1 MSGFPLACKFGSSED
16 DPIDSDDAI
25 NGRSRPC
32 PAAIQRSR
40 FTNYRRIIFP
50 TGRMTRD
57 LKRRHL
63 PNGWLHKRVIFLC
76 SATFYFQSDAKYAKF
91 LREKRSPLLRID

>member
-1 MSGFPLACKFGSSED
+1 M
-16 DPIDSDDAI
+16 DSDDAI
-25 NGRSRPC
+25 NGRSRPH
-32 PAAIQRSR
+32 PTSIQQSR

-63 PNGWLHKRVIFLC
+63 PNGWLQKRVGFLHA
-76 SATFYFQSDAKYAKF
+76 ATFYFQSDAKF
-91 LREKRSPLLRID
+91 TELQR